1 MIFFVVVV
9 DVFINEFVLVGNLQF
24 MMCNRLI
31 VMISQVLY
39 VLMQNLIDFGFDL
52 APSLFHEG
60 GIVVGL
66 MV

>member
-52 APSLFHEG
+52 APSLFSEG
-60 GIVVGL
+60 GIVVGM

>member
-1 MIFFVVVV
+1 MIFFVIIV

-52 APSLFHEG
+52 APSLFFEG
-60 GIVVGL
+60 GIVVGM